1 MAWPGSNGYGR
12 AVTDLD
18 RGWRTARL
26 LLEPLTPA
34 HAAEMA
40 PLLDD
45 VTLHEFTGGTP
56 ASGPELA
63 ARYQRLAARRSAD
76 GTRLWGNW
84 VVRAAATGTAA
95 GTVQATLPAAGP
107 VAGPAEIAWVIARA
121 AQGNGYAKEAAAS
134 LADRLRADGWQVIA
148 HIHPGHQASA
158 AVAGAAG
165 LSCTGEARD
174 DGEIRWASLPGAG
187 APGGARAER
196 PV

>member
-1 MAWPGSNGYGR
+1 MARPGSNGYGR
-12 AVTDLD
+12 PVTDLD
-18 RGWRTARL
+18 QGWRTARL
-26 LLEPLTPA
+26 LLEPLTAA

-45 VTLHEFTGGTP
+45 TALHEFTGGRP

-76 GTRLWGNW
+76 GTQLWGNW
-84 VVRAAATGTAA
+84 VVRAAGTGMAA

-107 VAGPAEIAWVIARA
+107 DAGPAEIAWVIARP

-148 HIHPGHQASA
+148 HIHPGHRASQ
-158 AVAGAAG
+158 AVARAAG
-165 LSCTGEARD
+165 LACTGETRD
-174 DGEIRWASLPGAG
+174 DGEIRWASPPGGDA
-187 APGGARAER
+187 AAGARAER
-196 PV
+196 PI